1 MSTKTKSPKL
11 PRPTV
16 RHWWELR
23 VDPIAGE
30 PLRFRVESVS
40 DPEHS
45 HIVDLG
51 LNNGGGFCDCMDFCA
66 RRDGFLKATG
76 LPYQDRTACS
86 HVKAAF
92 RVFGMS
98 RIRATMAKMGYGNGG
113 AE

>member
-1 MSTKTKSPKL
+1 MSTKTKLPKT
-11 PRPTV
+11 PRPAV

-23 VDPIAGE
+23 VHPIAGE

-40 DPEHS
+40 EPEHM
-45 HIVDLG
+45 HMVDLG

-92 RVFGMS
+92 RVFGMAHILVT
-98 RIRATMAKMGYGNGG
+98 RYAMGYGKDGV
-113 AE
+113 E

>member
-1 MSTKTKSPKL
+1 MNHIDRL
-11 PRPTV
+11 
-16 RHWWELR
+16 EQLR
-23 VDPIAGE
+23 A
-30 PLRFRVESVS
+30 
-40 DPEHS
+40 
-45 HIVDLG
+45 DL
-51 LNNGGGFCDCMDFCA
+51 A

-98 RIRATMAKMGYGNGG
+98 RILATMAKMGYGYGG